1 MSNGPDSADE
11 RRAPDDSEG
20 TPSMTLR
27 DSWPPSL
34 LRELS
39 EDECTELLAVV
50 PVGRVAYCT
59 PTGPVVLPVNHVL
72 DGRDIVFR
80 TSPHT
85 PLARAMAG
93 GSVAFEVDGYDAF
106 HQAGW
111 SVLVHGDPSFDEGL
125 PDPEPVPW
133 AEGSRHLTV
142 RIRPRLITGRRLIG

>member
-1 MSNGPDSADE
+1 MLNGPDSADE
-11 RRAPDDSEG
+11 RRAPDDSREG
-20 TPSMTLR
+20 RIMALK
-27 DSWPPSL
+27 DAWPPSL

-39 EDECTELLAVV
+39 EEECIELLAAV

-59 PTGPVVLPVNHVL
+59 AAGPVVLPVNHVL
-72 DGRDIVFR
+72 DGRDVVFR

-93 GSVAFEVDGYDAF
+93 ASVAFEADGYDAF
-106 HQAGW
+106 HQSGW
-111 SVLVHGDPSFDEGL
+111 SVLVHGEPSFDEGL

-142 RIRPRLITGRRLIG
+142 RITPRLITGRRLIG